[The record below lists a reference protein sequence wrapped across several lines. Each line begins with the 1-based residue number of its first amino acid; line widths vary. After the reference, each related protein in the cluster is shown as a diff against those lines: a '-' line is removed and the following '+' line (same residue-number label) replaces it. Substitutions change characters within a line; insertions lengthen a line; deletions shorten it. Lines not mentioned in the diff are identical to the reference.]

1 MKLKLVLSAASLLL
15 IGLLAGCGNAKTKET
30 KTDTEKKI
38 ENRKPDKPVVS
49 FMLDGRRIESAEYYC
64 GWKLTDQ
71 ENILTL
77 SIVYGHEPKTNPSNL
92 GLTIYNIKDI
102 ALPFSPLNGKLPGKS
117 EQFFSLGAG
126 LGLPKGKAADINEI
140 SFSDNYAGLESNM
153 KLSLLDTTA
162 KLVSG
167 SFEGRIKNANGKTL
181 KVSEG
186 KFDGIR
192 LKMVYSNKP
201 Y

>member
-1 MKLKLVLSAASLLL
+1 MKRKLILSIIPLFL
-15 IGLLAGCGNAKTKET
+15 ISLLAGCGNAKTKET
-30 KTDTEKKI
+30 NTDI

-49 FMLDGRRIESAEYYC
+49 FVMDGRLIESSEYYSS
-64 GWKLTDQ
+64 WQLTEK
-71 ENILTL
+71 ENMLTF
-77 SIVYGHEPKTNPSNL
+77 SVIYDREPKNNPSNL
-92 GLTIYNIKDI
+92 GFVIYNLKDI
-102 ALPFSPLNGKLPGKS
+102 TLPFSRMNGKLSGKTG
-117 EQFFSLGAG
+117 QLFSLSGNS
-126 LGLPKGKAADINEI
+126 GLPKGKAADMNEI
-140 SFSDNYAGLESNM
+140 SFSDNYAGLESNV

-167 SFEGRIKNANGKTL
+167 SFEGIIKNANGKIL

-186 KFDGIR
+186 KFKGIP

>member
-1 MKLKLVLSAASLLL
+1 MKWKLVLSAASLLL

-30 KTDTEKKI
+30 KTGTESI
-38 ENRKPDKPVVS
+38 KPDKPVVS
-49 FMLDGRRIESAEYYC
+49 FVLDGRLIESTEYYC
-64 GWKLTDQ
+64 GWKLTDK

-77 SIVYGHEPKTNPSNL
+77 SIVYDHEPKTNPPNL

-102 ALPFSPLNGKLPGKS
+102 ALPFSPLNGKLPGKTG
-117 EQFFSLGAG
+117 QFFSLSAS

-140 SFSDNYAGLESNM
+140 SFSDNYTGLESNM
-153 KLSLLDTTA
+153 KLSLLDTIA

-167 SFEGRIKNANGKTL
+167 TFEGTIKNAAGKTL

-186 KFDGIR
+186 KFESIR